1 MVAGVATIRDPAW
14 FAEVVRHASDLTGHP
29 TQAALAEAA
38 GLSLNTVVNVVTA
51 ARDSYRP
58 GTLEQLARGLGVDAI
73 RLLACATTGTGT
85 RPRRP
90 RTSDQAPWAGMTAVD
105 AAAHLTTPHPVDDTL
120 PSSAAVFVVSVD
132 GVDASEVEWALAA
145 TLARLAT
152 RHAGAQTRVRALP

>member
-58 GTLEQLARGLGVDAI
+58 GTLEQLASGLGVDAI

-90 RTSDQAPWAGMTAVD
+90 RTSDQASCAGMTAVD
-105 AAAHLTTPHPVDDTL
+105 AAARLTMPEGIDDV
-120 PSSAAVFVVSVD
+120 PPSAAVFVVSVD
-132 GVDASEVEWALAA
+132 GVDASEVERALAA